1 MAVKIRLQRHG
12 KKGKPFYWIV
22 AADARS
28 KRDGKYLEKIGTY
41 DPNQKPAS
49 IDLDF
54 DSALSWLAKGAQP
67 TSTAKAI
74 LSYTGVLL
82 KRHLDGGV
90 KKGAFT
96 EAEAKKR
103 FDKWMKEKSAKV
115 EKKIEDVK
123 TALESNKKEA
133 RDREEEYRKKK
144 LEDAKSAAEAKAAE
158 EAPAEE
164 APAEEAPAEKLLL
177 KKLLLKRLLLKR
189 LLLTKLLLKRLLL
202 KRLLL
207 TKLLLKRLLLTK
219 LLLTKLLLK
228 RLLLTKL
235 LLKRLLLTKLLLKR
249 LLLMKLLLKRINN
262 L

>member
-54 DSALSWLAKGAQP
+54 DSALSWLDKGAQP
-67 TSTAKAI
+67 TNTAKAI
-74 LSYTGVLL
+74 LSYTGVLM
-82 KRHLDGGV
+82 KKHLNGGV

-96 EAEAKKR
+96 EEEAKKK

-133 RDREEEYRKKK
+133 RLKEEEYRKKK
-144 LEDAKSAAEAKAAE
+144 LEDAKAKDEAKAAE

-164 APAEEAPAEKLLL
+164 APAEEAPADEAKAAEEAPAEEAPADEAPADED
-177 KKLLLKRLLLKR
+177 K
-189 LLLTKLLLKRLLL
+189 
-202 KRLLL
+202 
-207 TKLLLKRLLLTK
+207 
-219 LLLTKLLLK
+219 
-228 RLLLTKL
+228 
-235 LLKRLLLTKLLLKR
+235 
-249 LLLMKLLLKRINN
+249 
-262 L
+262 

>member
-54 DSALSWLAKGAQP
+54 DSALSWLDKGAQP
-67 TSTAKAI
+67 TNTAKAI
-74 LSYTGVLL
+74 LSYTGVLM
-82 KRHLDGGV
+82 KKHLNGGV

-96 EAEAKKR
+96 EEEAKKK

-133 RDREEEYRKKK
+133 RLKEEEYRKKK
-144 LEDAKSAAEAKAAE
+144 LEDAKAKDEAKAADEAPAEEAPADEAPADEAPAEEAPADEAPAE

-164 APAEEAPAEKLLL
+164 APAEEAPAEEAPADEAPAAEEAPAEEAPADEAPADEDK
-177 KKLLLKRLLLKR
+177 
-189 LLLTKLLLKRLLL
+189 
-202 KRLLL
+202 
-207 TKLLLKRLLLTK
+207 
-219 LLLTKLLLK
+219 
-228 RLLLTKL
+228 
-235 LLKRLLLTKLLLKR
+235 
-249 LLLMKLLLKRINN
+249 
-262 L
+262 